1 MKDLDAKMIHFEKYE
16 KIAEESFFAKKGK
29 IVNVVGLTIES
40 AGPDSKLGDIC
51 YIFPEDVSKKPIMA
65 EVVGFK
71 EGKTQ
76 LMPYDVTDG
85 IGIGNIV
92 ENTGQ
97 PLMVKVSDE
106 LLGMTLDKRRCF
118 IYGRTLPGGS
128 CAARPDEP
136 HDY

>member
-1 MKDLDAKMIHFEKYE
+1 MDAVRIQFEKYD
-16 KIAEESFFAKKGK
+16 KIAEESFFVKKGK

-51 YIFPEDVSKKPIMA
+51 YIFPEDKTKRPIMA

-92 ENTGQ
+92 ENTGNTLAVIW
-97 PLMVKVSDE
+97 PWWNPWHAW
-106 LLGMTLDKRRCF
+106 LLPAQAG
-118 IYGRTLPGGS
+118 
-128 CAARPDEP
+128 AA
-136 HDY
+136 HI